1 MQPMPRVLLTCAVLL
16 GLVGGGCG
24 GDGGSCDLPT
34 QWSSA
39 RSGDLCQV
47 NFFTDPDYAVY
58 CGGTAGNWDCA
69 CGPIAENP
77 TEFVSE
83 DFCDLEPEERA
94 CQAIERCGF
103 PL

>member
-1 MQPMPRVLLTCAVLL
+1 MLLLCAALV

-24 GDGGSCDLPT
+24 GGGGSCDLPE

-47 NFFTDPDYAVY
+47 NFFTDPEYAVY

-69 CGPIAENP
+69 CGPAADNP
-77 TEFVSE
+77 PEFNSE

-94 CQAIERCGF
+94 CQAIARCGF